1 MHFGFV
7 FFFSKVGFY
16 HISEKSKFQ
25 LSLLPLTLCQRT
37 SSPAMTVPPPGQPK
51 PRELFA

>member
-1 MHFGFV
+1 MHFGF
-7 FFFSKVGFY
+7 FFPKVEFY

-25 LSLLPLTLCQRT
+25 LSPLPLTLCQLT
-37 SSPAMTVPPPGQPK
+37 YSQALTVPPPGQPR